1 MVPGRVGPQRA
12 GERSTAMKAVAAVL
26 VVSAVLLGACGGGS
40 SGVRSQKPPTTTTT
54 ASSSP
59 PLTIGIICTT
69 PTDAAQAFVA
79 AWMAGDRGAAGRCAT
94 PVAVS
99 TLFAHNGRGAGW
111 TFQACGGPDPG
122 VPVCTFAYSG
132 GTARLTL
139 NGTEAAGWMVAQ
151 VQLG

>member
-1 MVPGRVGPQRA
+1 MRA
-12 GERSTAMKAVAAVL
+12 AAGML

-40 SGVRSQKPPTTTTT
+40 TGVQTQKPTATTTP
-54 ASSSP
+54 SNP

-69 PTDAAQAFVA
+69 PTDAAEAFVG
-79 AWMAGDRGAAGRCAT
+79 AWMAGDRAAAGRCAT

-99 TLFAHNGRGAGW
+99 TLFARNGRGAGW
-111 TFQACGGPDPG
+111 TFQACRGPDPG
-122 VPVCTFAYSG
+122 VPVCTFAYPG

-139 NGTEAAGWMVAQ
+139 NGTEAAGWKVAQ